1 MALLQALIALIGRS
15 LGRILNA
22 VFGWAV
28 RALFGFVSG
37 ARKALLTA
45 VVALAA
51 LWPLLVLGVF
61 FPRVT
66 TFVVAFVPVAEE
78 APDWPL
84 RVGWLAL
91 ALFAPALLGLVLAA
105 QQSDRPEKGSFLAR
119 ALRGYPTTLGLSLA
133 FWLSLATVPVQKLVS
148 LARRHTDVYVP
159 LVTAGEGY
167 ADAAQ
172 RIEAALT
179 AKGFALERVR
189 PGLWAGLPT
198 RVLVA
203 LAGDA
208 LVEYV
213 PREAASLRGPELEAT
228 LYPAGLLLRGPEPRT
243 TFAHGVVVEALA
255 NSDAFQTT
263 SAEAQELERKIRR
276 VWSVLDRHPAHVESR
291 ALASRLGEIADE
303 IAALE
308 APYDDWQTL
317 YRQALQLARALDGE
331 PQLLET
337 KSNREGEVAME
348 PYESERLSTIELM
361 KEITAKATQLVR
373 KELELARTEFKQ
385 DVRAQLATA
394 KLLGVAAVLGVV
406 ALTLFGVAGVF
417 ALALVMPAWAA
428 ALVVGGAT
436 AAIAAVL
443 GAVGWQH
450 RVVTPL
456 ERTRKS
462 VEEDVEWAKERMA

>member
-15 LGRILNA
+15 VGRILNA

-37 ARKALLTA
+37 ARKALLTG

-51 LWPLLVLGVF
+51 LWPLLLLGIA
-61 FPRVT
+61 FPRVA

-78 APDWPL
+78 VPDWPL

-91 ALFAPALLGLVLAA
+91 AVFAPGLLGVTLAA

-119 ALRGYPTTLGLSLA
+119 AARGYPTTLGLSLA
-133 FWLSLATVPVQKLVS
+133 FWLSFVTVPVQKIVS
-148 LARRHTDVYVP
+148 LVRRQSDAYVP
-159 LVTAGEGY
+159 LVTTGSAY
-167 ADAAQ
+167 AEAAR
-172 RIEAALT
+172 RIEESLDSA
-179 AKGFALERVR
+179 GFRVAR
-189 PGLWAGLPT
+189 AQPGFWSGLPT
-198 RVLVA
+198 RVLA
-203 LAGDA
+203 RLAGDA

-213 PREAASLRGPELEAT
+213 PREVAYLRGPELEAT
-228 LYPAGLLLRGPEPRT
+228 LFPAGLLLRGREEKT
-243 TFAHGVVVEALA
+243 AFAHGVVVEALA

-263 SAEAQELERKIRR
+263 TPEAQEIERKIRR
-276 VWSVLDRHPAHVESR
+276 VWSVLERHPAHVDSR
-291 ALASRLGEIADE
+291 VLAARLDDISDE

-308 APYDDWQTL
+308 APYDDWQTV

-331 PQLLET
+331 PQLLERKPT
-337 KSNREGEVAME
+337 REGVVAME
-348 PYESERLSTIELM
+348 PNESERLSTIELM

-385 DVRAQLATA
+385 DLRTQIAMA
-394 KLLGVAAVLGVV
+394 KLLGVAALLGIV
-406 ALTLFGVAGVF
+406 AVTMLFVAAAL
-417 ALALVMPAWAA
+417 ALALVVPGWAA
-428 ALVVGGAT
+428 ALIVAGGT

-443 GAVGWQH
+443 GVIGWKR
-450 RVVTPL
+450 RVVKPL